1 MNCDGIGL
9 DKNSYERK
17 YERISINKEKLKT
30 MYQEYIKKMYIV
42 KNVQKIYFLS
52 SIKFTIS

>member
-17 YERISINKEKLKT
+17 YERILINKEKLKT
-30 MYQEYIKKMYIV
+30 MYREYIKKMYIV
-42 KNVQKIYFLS
+42 RNVQKI
-52 SIKFTIS
+52 